1 MQTVDKAMRLLG
13 CFSAA
18 VPELGLS
25 ELERLGLPT
34 EDEQYA

>member
-18 VPELGLS
+18 VPEFGLS
-25 ELERLGLPT
+25 ELARCP
-34 EDEQYA
+34 A